1 MGLMWRM
8 VYKVASVTAVE
19 QRTEKTDNR
28 GRCGKAE
35 VLVVNTINQVM
46 ESCKVY
52 TYTHV

>member
-1 MGLMWRM
+1 MWRM

-35 VLVVNTINQVM
+35 VLVVKYQVM
-46 ESCKVY
+46 ESCKV
-52 TYTHV
+52 